1 MSICVAFDGEQ
12 SLFIKLFDNSRIQVV
27 VSENLK
33 KNCEKYVWLN
43 ANVYPCSRLS
53 YSRESTIPTLS
64 GATKMKLSRTRTMW
78 SR

>member
-33 KNCEKYVWLN
+33 KNCLVRN
-43 ANVYPCSRLS
+43 LS
-53 YSRESTIPTLS
+53 D
-64 GATKMKLSRTRTMW
+64 
-78 SR
+78 